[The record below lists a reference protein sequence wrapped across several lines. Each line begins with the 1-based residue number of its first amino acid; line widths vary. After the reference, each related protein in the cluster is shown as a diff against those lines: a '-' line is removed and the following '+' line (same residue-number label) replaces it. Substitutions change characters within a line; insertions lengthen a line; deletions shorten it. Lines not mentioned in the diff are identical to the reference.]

1 MHSAA
6 PAPKARRR
14 LGLGPHR
21 PTGQGEPGELADA
34 RHRVHQSSPQ
44 VLISIVADELQGLL
58 PNLSLLSLFHTRQHS
73 QASILIVFLT
83 QHTVRDAPPV
93 EGPE

>member
-6 PAPKARRR
+6 PAPKARRG

-44 VLISIVADELQGLL
+44 VLISIVADELL
-58 PNLSLLSLFHTRQHS
+58 
-73 QASILIVFLT
+73 
-83 QHTVRDAPPV
+83 D
-93 EGPE
+93 